1 MIEIRNISVLK
12 LKFFNTDYQ
21 IQQTN
26 KDEFI
31 IIKKADLNPIE
42 IRSVNKT
49 QARNELNWLV
59 KNMELTE
66 TDYDTLNNFL
76 K

>member
-1 MIEIRNISVLK
+1 MIEIRNISILK

-31 IIKKADLNPIE
+31 IIKKADLKPIE

>member
-31 IIKKADLNPIE
+31 IIKKADLKPIE